1 LTDAHGPDDD
11 RSVTRF
17 FTPEEANDALKTVR
31 PLAER
36 MVAHRRNLGAAQRR
50 QAELV
55 VTIAGNGGDLGPSDL
70 QEAAET
76 MQQAADGIADC
87 VRELDE
93 VGVQVKS
100 VEDGLLDFPS
110 QRDGEDVLLCWQ
122 VGEERVAFWHGVD
135 EGFAG
140 RKPLE

>member
-1 LTDAHGPDDD
+1 VERT
-11 RSVTRF
+11 
-17 FTPEEANDALKTVR
+17 FTPEEANQALATVR
-31 PLAER
+31 PLAEQ
-36 MVAHRRNLGAAQRR
+36 MVAHRRELAAAQRR
-50 QAELV
+50 QAALV

-76 MQQAADGIADC
+76 IQHAADAIADC

-93 VGVQVKS
+93 AGVQVKS
-100 VEDGLLDFPS
+100 VEEGLVDFPS
-110 QRDGEDVLLCWQ
+110 ERDGEDVLLCWR

-140 RKPLE
+140 RKPLDD

>member
-1 LTDAHGPDDD
+1 VHRT
-11 RSVTRF
+11 
-17 FTPEEANDALKTVR
+17 FTTEEANEALATVR
-31 PLAER
+31 PLAEQ
-36 MVAHRRNLGAAQRR
+36 MVQHRKVLAAAQRR

-87 VRELDE
+87 VRELDDA
-93 VGVQVKS
+93 GVQVKS
-100 VEDGLLDFPS
+100 VEEGLVDFPS
-110 QRDGEDVLLCWQ
+110 ERDGEDVLLCWR
-122 VGEERVAFWHGVD
+122 VGEERIAFWHGVD

-140 RKPLE
+140 RKPLDD